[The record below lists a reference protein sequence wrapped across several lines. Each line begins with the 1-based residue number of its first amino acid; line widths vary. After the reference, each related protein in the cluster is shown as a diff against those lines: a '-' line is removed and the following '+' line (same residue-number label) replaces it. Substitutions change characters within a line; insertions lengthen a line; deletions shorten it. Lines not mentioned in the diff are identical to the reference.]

1 MESTLKYL
9 LYAIFAVAVVS
20 GINVLLGGTSAVPGV
35 TTPAEAAIDNEL
47 RFFSVFWIAYGGF
60 CFWVARNLGER
71 QQFIPFIAMI
81 FLFGGIARLIST
93 VLVGMPGNALLGAMV
108 LEFILPAVI
117 YVIYKKQ
124 ANDVSATTEGTT

>member
-20 GINVLLGGTSAVPGV
+20 GLNVLIGGTSAVPGV
-35 TTPAEAAIDNEL
+35 ATPAEAAIDNEL
-47 RFFSVFWIAYGGF
+47 RFFSIFWIAYGGF

-71 QQFIPFIAMI
+71 QQFIPVIAMI
-81 FLFGGIARLIST
+81 FLLGGIARLLST
-93 VLVGMPGNALLGAMV
+93 VLVGMPGDALLGAML

-117 YVIYKKQ
+117 YGIYKKQ
-124 ANDVSATTEGTT
+124 IDNAGSTAQGTI